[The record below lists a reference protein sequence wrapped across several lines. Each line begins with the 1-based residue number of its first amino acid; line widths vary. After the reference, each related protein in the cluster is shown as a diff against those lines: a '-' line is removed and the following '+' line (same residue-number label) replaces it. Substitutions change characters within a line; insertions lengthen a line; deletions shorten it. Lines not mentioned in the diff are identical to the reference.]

1 MRKKL
6 FEDISVL
13 KEDKPDIVT
22 YMDHDPIFVGKII
35 DFLRLKQLQ
44 VLGLAKEP
52 ELPTVSDSQ
61 KKAFGEV
68 VRYYSSLAIV
78 QSSSWQMKIQK

>member
-1 MRKKL
+1 MRKL

-61 KKAFGEV
+61 KKAFDEV
-68 VRYYSSLAIV
+68 VQYYFPGDCAKFIV
-78 QSSSWQMKIQK
+78 ADENTEVK